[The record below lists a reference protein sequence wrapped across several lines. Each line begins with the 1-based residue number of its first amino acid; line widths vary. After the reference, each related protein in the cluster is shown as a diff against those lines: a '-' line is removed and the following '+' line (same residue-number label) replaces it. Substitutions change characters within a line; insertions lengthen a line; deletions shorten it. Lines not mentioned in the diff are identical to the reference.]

1 MSALKLAKFKCDF
14 EGYNNLEVYDNDG
27 WVSVLCEKSDEY
39 IDEYIEVYLSAED
52 EEKLRVLLNERKESK
67 DD

>member
-1 MSALKLAKFKCDF
+1 MSELKITCLQDDDDSLAFD
-14 EGYNNLEVYDNDG
+14 
-27 WVSVLCEKSDEY
+27 DEAGGLVVGVVVDDCSTD
-39 IDEYIEVYLSAED
+39 IFISAED